1 LVLKDIIMWRMFD
14 YSSSNVWVDVDP
26 NQANTIISKRFDE
39 YYFIDRDN
47 SESYLIEIFDGEKY
61 TV

>member
-1 LVLKDIIMWRMFD
+1 MWRMFD